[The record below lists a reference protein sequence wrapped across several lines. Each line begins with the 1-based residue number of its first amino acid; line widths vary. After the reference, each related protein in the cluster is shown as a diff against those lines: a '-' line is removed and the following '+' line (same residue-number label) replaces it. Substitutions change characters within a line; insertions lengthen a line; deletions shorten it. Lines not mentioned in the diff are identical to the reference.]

1 MTFLG
6 FGYLRTV
13 NHSLRAAPPFR
24 RSLSKHNEMVNDVS
38 APLGTLGMRRANIN
52 VSFTYFFFTRAT
64 DFVVKEG
71 MTFRSL
77 SLTFN
82 FLFFCILYNTKKL
95 QLKTNLLTSNQFV
108 SLFYSFQT

>member
-52 VSFTYFFFTRAT
+52 VSFTNFF
-64 DFVVKEG
+64 
-71 MTFRSL
+71 SL
-77 SLTFN
+77 AR
-82 FLFFCILYNTKKL
+82 
-95 QLKTNLLTSNQFV
+95 QTS
-108 SLFYSFQT
+108 S